1 MASHVTT
8 RSGRTRLPRLVYGTA
23 WKRERTADLVY
34 QALQAGFRAIDTA
47 AQPRHYREDLV
58 AEGVRRALASGVV
71 GARSDLYIQT
81 KFTPPGGQDLE
92 GPNAPPYD
100 PAAPIAEQV
109 RASVDSSLRNF
120 TFPRAAAATGGGGG
134 GGGDSEEEK
143 KSYLDCL
150 VLHSPLPHREDTLA
164 VWEVLQTYVPDR
176 IRTLGVSNVLLGQLQ
191 ELIGVADEVA
201 AATGTAADLLRP
213 VVVQNRFHSR
223 GNVPDPHN
231 IALRRFCA
239 RPDQRIVYQ
248 SFWTLTANP
257 GLVSGRSS
265 AAARAVADAVQVSPE
280 VAFYGLV
287 ALGLGPAEG
296 DAEGDADSCP
306 IVILDGTTSAEHMAA
321 DLAGMDKVAAWALS
335 AEGRAPWAAA
345 VADLKKSIG
354 KRT

>member
-8 RSGRTRLPRLVYGTA
+8 RGGRTRLPRLVYGTA
-23 WKRERTADLVY
+23 WKKERTTDLVY

-58 AEGVRRALASGVV
+58 AEGVRRALANGVV
-71 GARSDLYIQT
+71 ASRSELYLQT
-81 KFTPPGGQDLE
+81 KFTPPDGQDLE

-109 RASVDSSLRNF
+109 RSSVESSLRNF
-120 TFPRAAAATGGGGG
+120 TFPRDGK
-134 GGGDSEEEK
+134 DE

-150 VLHSPLPHREDTLA
+150 VLHSPLHHREDTVA
-164 VWEVLQTYVPDR
+164 VWTVLQTYVPDR
-176 IRTLGVSNVLLGQLQ
+176 IRTLGISNVFLEQLQ
-191 ELIGVADEVA
+191 EVIEVADEVA
-201 AATGTAADLLRP
+201 AATGTEADLLRP

-231 IALRRFCA
+231 IALRQFCG

-265 AAARAVADAVQVSPE
+265 SATHAVAQAAGVSPE

-287 ALGLGPAEG
+287 SLGLGAGVES
-296 DAEGDADSCP
+296 EVADDSSCP
-306 IVILDGTTSAEHMAA
+306 IVILDGTTSPEHMAA
-321 DLAGMDKVAAWALS
+321 DLAGIEQIAAWAQS
-335 AEGRAPWAAA
+335 GEGREPWAAA
-345 VADLKKSIG
+345 IAGLKKSIG
-354 KRT
+354 KRA

>member
-23 WKRERTADLVY
+23 WKREHTTDLVY

-58 AEGVRRALASGVV
+58 AEGVRRALTHGVV
-71 GARSDLYIQT
+71 GSRRDLYIQT
-81 KFTPPGGQDLE
+81 KFTPPSGQDLE

-100 PAAPIAEQV
+100 PSAPIAEQV
-109 RASVDSSLRNF
+109 RASVESSLRNF
-120 TFPRAAAATGGGGG
+120 TFPRTT
-134 GGGDSEEEK
+134 DEKSEGQ
-143 KSYLDCL
+143 SYLDCL
-150 VLHSPLPHREDTLA
+150 VLHTPLVHREDSLA

-176 IRTLGVSNVLLGQLQ
+176 IRTLGVSNVLLEQLQ
-191 ELIGVADEVA
+191 ELISVADEVA

-231 IALRRFCA
+231 VALRRFCA
-239 RPDQRIVYQ
+239 LPDQRIVYQ

-257 GLVSGRSS
+257 GLVNGRSS
-265 AAARAVADAVQVSPE
+265 SAARTVANAVQVSPE

-287 ALGLGPAEG
+287 ALGLGPGE
-296 DAEGDADSCP
+296 EGDADSCP
-306 IVILDGTTSAEHMAA
+306 IVILDGTTTAEHMAA
-321 DLAGMDKVAAWALS
+321 DLAGMDKLAAWAQS
-335 AEGRAPWAAA
+335 AQGREPWAAA